1 MVPRRRKAERV
12 EHLLG
17 LLKVRVLRGVNLA
30 YRDAR
35 GSDPYV
41 VLRMGSQ
48 KVKTGVKKKNVNPEW
63 NEELTLS
70 VSDHIQPIKL
80 CAKTNEPQESLSMPK
95 SPKCLSCSLP
105 CSTTSCKTRPNT
117 HASPSHTVSLSN
129 CVGRPCAIQRQR
141 DDGDLVVDDVGHGE
155 RFRCG
160 CLFLLALSHKKKHAL
175 PHVSG
180 SQVATEA
187 NQDGQESTG
196 TASRAASLE
205 KFECESWS
213 SSAILDGDGDG
224 DDVQSYFD
232 LPLELIRSS
241 RNGANSPVKA
251 AFVFES
257 DRKGSLK
264 RSTSK
269 LAPRKSHELSNRH
282 VKFSTSPA
290 SYPAS
295 PSSYCTISPRMQKA
309 REEFHAFLEARN
321 A

>member
-1 MVPRRRKAERV
+1 MGEAELDILPLLEAAKMDLAGVPDSSIIKTVKPGRQNCLVGESHIKWMGGKLVQDIILRLRNVECGEVELQLTWVKNSGLSWKKKKPPVMVFCSDHSLHWQSEEEHV
-12 EHLLG
+12 EH
-17 LLKVRVLRGVNLA
+17 
-30 YRDAR
+30 Y
-35 GSDPYV
+35 
-41 VLRMGSQ
+41 
-48 KVKTGVKKKNVNPEW
+48 
-63 NEELTLS
+63 
-70 VSDHIQPIKL
+70 L
-80 CAKTNEPQESLSMPK
+80 CFTV
-95 SPKCLSCSLP
+95 
-105 CSTTSCKTRPNT
+105 
-117 HASPSHTVSLSN
+117 SPSN
-129 CVGRPCAIQRQR
+129 CAGRPPAIQQQR
-141 DDGDLVVDDVGHGE
+141 HDGDLAVDDVGHRE

-175 PHVSG
+175 PRVGG
-180 SQVATEA
+180 SQVAVEA
-187 NQDGQESTG
+187 DQAGQESTGEESAG

-213 SSAILDGDGDG
+213 SSAILDGDVDG
-224 DDVQSYFD
+224 NDDGLQSYFD

-264 RSTSK
+264 RSMSK

-295 PSSYCTISPRMQKA
+295 PSSYCIISPRMQKA
-309 REEFHAFLEARN
+309 TEEFHAFLEARN

>member
-1 MVPRRRKAERV
+1 
-12 EHLLG
+12 
-17 LLKVRVLRGVNLA
+17 
-30 YRDAR
+30 
-35 GSDPYV
+35 
-41 VLRMGSQ
+41 
-48 KVKTGVKKKNVNPEW
+48 
-63 NEELTLS
+63 
-70 VSDHIQPIKL
+70 
-80 CAKTNEPQESLSMPK
+80 MPK
-95 SPKCLSCSLP
+95 SPECLSCSLP

-117 HASPSHTVSLSN
+117 HASPSQTLSLSS
-129 CVGRPCAIQRQR
+129 CVGRPSAIQPQR
-141 DDGDLVVDDVGHGE
+141 DGGDLGVDDAGHRE

-175 PHVSG
+175 PRVSG
-180 SQVATEA
+180 SPGAMEA
-187 NQDGQESTG
+187 NRDGQESTGEESAG

-213 SSAILDGDGDG
+213 SSAMLDGDGG
-224 DDVQSYFD
+224 DDGVRSYFD

-295 PSSYCTISPRMQKA
+295 PSSYCVISPRMQKA

>member
-1 MVPRRRKAERV
+1 
-12 EHLLG
+12 
-17 LLKVRVLRGVNLA
+17 
-30 YRDAR
+30 
-35 GSDPYV
+35 
-41 VLRMGSQ
+41 
-48 KVKTGVKKKNVNPEW
+48 
-63 NEELTLS
+63 
-70 VSDHIQPIKL
+70 
-80 CAKTNEPQESLSMPK
+80 MPK

-105 CSTTSCKTRPNT
+105 CSTTSSKTRPNT
-117 HASPSHTVSLSN
+117 HVSPSHTVSLSN

-180 SQVATEA
+180 SQVAMEA

-196 TASRAASLE
+196 TTSRAASLE

-213 SSAILDGDGDG
+213 SSAILDGDGDGDG

-264 RSTSK
+264 RSMSK

-295 PSSYCTISPRMQKA
+295 PSSYCIISPRMQKA